1 MGRSVKIESGK
12 NDDLSSSVLILRL
25 LKINSSAA
33 DIEKEVLRPVL
44 RHQWNDQP
52 AAADWK
58 QMNRVVLAHLW
69 HRQQCIRFELREIDI
84 RHKLHNAS

>member
-1 MGRSVKIESGK
+1 MGRSVKIESGQ

-25 LKINSSAA
+25 LKINSSAT
-33 DIEKEVLRPVL
+33 DIEKEVLCSVL
-44 RHQWNDQP
+44 RHQRHDQP

-69 HRQQCIRFELREIDI
+69 HRQQRIRFELREIDI
-84 RHKLHNAS
+84 RHTLRNES